1 MQLNKKDFVMKKMFY
16 IACLFAF
23 LGTPSVT
30 RAAVAVEIT
39 ETDYDSLKG
48 NATVR
53 LVSDGDGQAKIR
65 VTNANGL
72 TLLVYDVSGAPV
84 KKVKVEG
91 QDRVFELNLKKG
103 CYIVKVGNVV
113 RKISIG

>member
-1 MQLNKKDFVMKKMFY
+1 MKKIIY
-16 IACLFAF
+16 IVCLFAF
-23 LGTPSVT
+23 L
-30 RAAVAVEIT
+30 AAPATAFAATAVEIT
-39 ETDYDSLKG
+39 EADYDALKG

-53 LVSDGDGQAKIR
+53 VVSDGEGQAKIR

-84 KKVKVEG
+84 KKVKIDG
-91 QDRVFELNLKKG
+91 QDRIYELNLRKG

-113 RKISIG
+113 RKISIC